1 MKKMGYLLSI
11 IAASFFLTGCPY
23 ESTVPIDRPT
33 VKYPAS
39 ILGKWEP
46 KSSSDDLYIIT
57 KKDDYTIIIAKT
69 KKEVKAD
76 DKPEVYEA
84 FLSDVGGIKFLNLY
98 EKQEE
103 ADGSK
108 KFYLYKLEIS
118 TSGARLTLS
127 EITENVDEKFESSA
141 ALKSFIEK
149 NMMHSFFFGKEDEVY
164 IKAE

>member
-1 MKKMGYLLSI
+1 MKKIVYLLSI
-11 IAASFFLTGCPY
+11 IAVSFFLTGCPY
-23 ESTVPIDRPT
+23 ESTVPIDKPT

-57 KKDDYTIIIAKT
+57 KKDDYTIIITKT

-76 DKPEVYEA
+76 GKPEVYEA
-84 FLSDVGGIKFLNLY
+84 FLSDVAGTKFLNLY

-103 ADGSK
+103 AEGST

-127 EITENVDEKFESSA
+127 EITENVDEKFESAA

-164 IKAE
+164 IKVD

>member
-1 MKKMGYLLSI
+1 MKKIVYLLSI
-11 IAASFFLTGCPY
+11 IAVSLFLTGCPY
-23 ESTVPIDRPT
+23 ESAVPIDKP
-33 VKYPAS
+33 VMKYPAS

-46 KSSSDDLYIIT
+46 KSSSDELYIIT
-57 KKDDYTIIIAKT
+57 KKDDYTIIISKT
-69 KKEVKAD
+69 KKEMKAD

-84 FLSDVGGIKFLNLY
+84 FLSDVAGTKFLNLY

-103 ADGSK
+103 EDGSK
-108 KFYLYKLEIS
+108 KFYLYKMEIS

-149 NMMHSFFFGKEDEVY
+149 NMMHSFFFGKDDEVY
-164 IKAE
+164 IRAD